1 MKRIA
6 VLMMM
11 IAGVATPAVA
21 QWLGMPAWNN
31 PKGGTGVTINGDLGV
46 PNTNAGKGTAFGARG
61 TLGLANISFTAGL
74 ASWKPKGASASSTSV
89 GGVVQFRAIG
99 GSLIPVALNIQLGAG
114 TASAITTGTVT
125 FPKMTN
131 ILVGAGLSVN
141 VPTPGLSI
149 EPYLSVSNRWT
160 APTACATGSTRTGR
174 AQAVGAVH
182 RVERRLGAG
191 RQCRI
196 RNAGAPCR
204 IRLRE
209 AQRRRDRRR
218 PRHRSAHRAEG
229 SHRHVTRSS
238 FGARRDHAA
247 RPFSS
252 REIRDPSCYT

>member
-6 VLMMM
+6 VLMTM
-11 IAGVATPAVA
+11 IAGLASPAVA
-21 QWLGMPAWNN
+21 QWQGMPAWNN
-31 PKGGTGVTINGDLGV
+31 PKGGTGITINGDVGV
-46 PNTNAGKGTAFGARG
+46 PNTDAGKGTAFGARG

-149 EPYLSVSNRWT
+149 EPYLSVSNRWHK
-160 APTACATGSTRTGR
+160 PSGSVLSTVSNIGW
-174 AQAVGAVH
+174 V
-182 RVERRLGAG
+182 LGANVG
-191 RQCRI
+191 FGMLGLHVAYDSE
-196 RNAGAPCR
+196 NSGGGTTAGVIGIGVHVALKAP
-204 IRLRE
+204 I
-209 AQRRRDRRR
+209 
-218 PRHRSAHRAEG
+218 G
-229 SHRHVTRSS
+229 M
-238 FGARRDHAA
+238 
-247 RPFSS
+247 
-252 REIRDPSCYT
+252 